1 MILLFEGKRLFLGET
16 FMTSDSISLTRDMV
30 TDSSQPRRRFIQTV
44 GATGLLGLAGCSQ
57 TSPGEETSSPAKT
70 GGNSGDNN
78 SDGTLTIGELNP
90 LSGQAAVYGQPEHR
104 GLVVGVNDLGTFEVN
119 GKEYSFEVNSNDDQ
133 CKNSKGVNIMRRLV
147 EQNKVKFIA
156 GSLCSNVSQATASI
170 VQNSQATQFINGSWS
185 QEISYNN
192 DQIFR
197 NAYTGPQSE
206 PAMLQIAKDRN
217 AQSVILFGD
226 KKHPSV
232 VARWE
237 RLNELFPKEGIESEI
252 VYFTRGQSDFSNE
265 IQRISST
272 NPDLIYVGGYTADDY
287 NFISQARDLGLEQ
300 VMLETSQPSA
310 SAVKEVVD
318 DPSILEDVLPVMA
331 PVTPATAELGYKPAQ
346 KFMEKVKSQFGS
358 DVSNW
363 HVGSAH
369 YDMVHL
375 LATAMQNAGTVDDY
389 KAIREELYKVT
400 IDEALSN
407 TALGGPAQQYLSLKD
422 GKIVDEKGQA
432 WFNTLLQEF
441 DGFELNVVKEI
452 ELQNVPAYPTD
463 LTSE

>member
-1 MILLFEGKRLFLGET
+1 MH
-16 FMTSDSISLTRDMV
+16 SDSFFWIGDMV
-30 TDSSQPRRRFIQTV
+30 TDSSQSRRRFIQTV
-44 GATGLLGLAGCSQ
+44 GAAGLFGLAGCSQ
-57 TSPGEETSSPAKT
+57 TSPGEGTDSPSKTSGNGSS
-70 GGNSGDNN
+70 GGGGGG
-78 SDGTLTIGELNP
+78 DGTITIGELNP

-185 QEISYNN
+185 QEITYNN
-192 DQIFR
+192 GQIFR

-206 PAMLQIAKDRN
+206 PAMVQIAKDRD
-217 AQSVILFGD
+217 AQSIVLFGD

-237 RLNELFPKEGIESEI
+237 RLNELLPEKGIESEI
-252 VYFTRGQSDFSNE
+252 VHFTRGQSDFSNQ
-265 IQRISST
+265 IQRINSI
-272 NPDLIYVGGYTADDY
+272 NPDMIYVGGYTADDY
-287 NFISQARDLGLEQ
+287 NFISQARNLGLEQ
-300 VMLETSQPSA
+300 EMLETSQPSA

-318 DPSILEDVLPVMA
+318 DPSVLKGVFPVMA

-346 KFMEKVKSQFGS
+346 NFMKKVKNRFGS

-363 HVGSAH
+363 HVGGAH

-389 KAIREELYKVT
+389 NAIREELHKVT
-400 IDEALSN
+400 IDEALSD
-407 TALGGPAQQYLSLKD
+407 TALGGPAQQYIPLEG
-422 GKIVDEKGQA
+422 GKIVDGKGQA
-432 WFNTLLQEF
+432 WFNTLLQKF
-441 DGFELNVVKEI
+441 DGFELNVVQKI
-452 ELQNVPAYPTD
+452 ELQNVPAYPAD
-463 LTSE
+463 LSGE